1 MSQVQKVEQV
11 KHLPIKFGEVA
22 RYVIVPG
29 DPNRVPLIAN
39 NLENP
44 EHQGQNR
51 EFNAYKGT
59 YKGTEVSVVSTG
71 IGCPSTAIAVEEL
84 VYIGAE
90 VLIRIGTSGSVDN
103 SAKKGEIF
111 IATAAVR
118 DDGTSKQ
125 YIPIEFPAIASH
137 DLTANLIKSSRQL
150 GIPTKVGIC
159 QSKDSFFGEVEPTR
173 MPVATYLDN
182 KWKAWQGGG
191 VGASE
196 MEAATLFTLA
206 QIKKIKAGAVLA
218 VEVSDAETVNKMTR
232 IVLEAINYLEEERN
246 VKQ

>member
-1 MSQVQKVEQV
+1 METVQKIEQV

-29 DPNRVPLIAN
+29 DPNRVPVIAES
-39 NLENP
+39 LENVIN
-44 EHQGQNR
+44 QGQNR

-59 YKGTEVSVVSTG
+59 HNGIEVSVVSTG

-84 VYIGAE
+84 SYIGAE
-90 VLIRIGTSGSVDN
+90 VFIRIGTSGSVDK
-103 SAKKGEIF
+103 SAKKGDIF

-137 DLTANLIKSSRQL
+137 NVVSNLIKASKNLNIDS
-150 GIPTKVGIC
+150 KVGIC
-159 QSKDSFFGEVEPTR
+159 QSKDSFFGETEPDR
-173 MPVATYLDN
+173 MPVAPYLDF
-182 KWKAWQGGG
+182 KWKSWQEGG

-196 MEAATLFTLA
+196 MEAATLFTLS
-206 QIKKIKAGAVLA
+206 QIKRIEAGAILA
-218 VEVSDAETVNKMTR
+218 IETSDKETIKKMTE
-232 IVLEAINYLEEERN
+232 IVLESITYIEGERN
-246 VKQ
+246 VS

>member
-1 MSQVQKVEQV
+1 METVQKIEQV

-29 DPNRVPLIAN
+29 DPNRVPVIAES
-39 NLENP
+39 LENVIN
-44 EHQGQNR
+44 QGQNR

-59 YKGTEVSVVSTG
+59 HNGIEVSIVSTG

-84 VYIGAE
+84 SYIGAE
-90 VLIRIGTSGSVDN
+90 VFIRIGTSGSVDK
-103 SAKKGEIF
+103 SAKKGDIF

-137 DLTANLIKSSRQL
+137 NVVSSLIKASKNLNIDS
-150 GIPTKVGIC
+150 KVGIC
-159 QSKDSFFGEVEPTR
+159 QSKDSFFGETEPER
-173 MPVATYLDN
+173 MPVAPYLDF
-182 KWKAWQGGG
+182 KWKSWQKGS

-196 MEAATLFTLA
+196 MEAATLFTIS
-206 QIKKIKAGAVLA
+206 QIKRIEAGAILA
-218 VEVSDAETVNKMTR
+218 IETSDKDTIKKVTE
-232 IVLEAINYLEEERN
+232 IVLESITYMEREKN
-246 VKQ
+246 VSK

>member
-1 MSQVQKVEQV
+1 MGTVQKIEQV

-29 DPNRVPLIAN
+29 DPNRVPVIAES
-39 NLENP
+39 LEDVIN
-44 EHQGQNR
+44 QGQNR

-59 YKGTEVSVVSTG
+59 YKGIDVSVVSTG

-84 VYIGAE
+84 SHIGAE
-90 VLIRIGTSGSVDN
+90 VFIRVGTSGSVDK
-103 SAKKGEIF
+103 SAKKGDIF

-137 DLTANLIKSSRQL
+137 NVVSSLIKASKDLNIDS
-150 GIPTKVGIC
+150 KVGIC
-159 QSKDSFFGEVEPTR
+159 QSKDSFFGETEPDR
-173 MPVATYLDN
+173 MPVAPYLDF
-182 KWKAWQGGG
+182 KWKSWQGGG

-196 MEAATLFTLA
+196 MEAATLFTLS
-206 QIKKIKAGAVLA
+206 QIKRIEAGAILA
-218 VEVSDAETVNKMTR
+218 IETSDKETIKKMTE
-232 IVLEAINYLEEERN
+232 IVLESITYMEGERN
-246 VKQ
+246 VI

>member
-1 MSQVQKVEQV
+1 MDAVQKIEQV

-29 DPNRVPLIAN
+29 DPNRVPVIAES
-39 NLENP
+39 LENVIN
-44 EHQGQNR
+44 QGQNR

-59 YKGTEVSVVSTG
+59 HNGIEVSVVSTG

-84 VYIGAE
+84 SYIGAE
-90 VLIRIGTSGSVDN
+90 VFIRIGTSGSVDK
-103 SAKKGEIF
+103 SAKKGDIF

-137 DLTANLIKSSRQL
+137 NVVSNLIKASKNLNIDS
-150 GIPTKVGIC
+150 KVGIC
-159 QSKDSFFGEVEPTR
+159 QSKDSFFGETEPDR
-173 MPVATYLDN
+173 MPVAPYLDF
-182 KWKAWQGGG
+182 KWKSWQEGG

-196 MEAATLFTLA
+196 MEAATLFTLS
-206 QIKKIKAGAVLA
+206 QIKRIQAGAILA
-218 VEVSDAETVNKMTR
+218 IETSDKDTIKKMTE
-232 IVLEAINYLEEERN
+232 IVLESITYMEGERD
-246 VKQ
+246 VS

>member
-1 MSQVQKVEQV
+1 MDAVQKIEQV

-29 DPNRVPLIAN
+29 DPNRVPVIAES
-39 NLENP
+39 LENVIN
-44 EHQGQNR
+44 QGQNR

-59 YKGTEVSVVSTG
+59 HNGIEVSVVSTG

-84 VYIGAE
+84 SYIGAE
-90 VLIRIGTSGSVDN
+90 VFIRIGTSGSVDK
-103 SAKKGEIF
+103 SAKKGDIF

-137 DLTANLIKSSRQL
+137 NVVGNLIKASKNLNIDS
-150 GIPTKVGIC
+150 KVGIC
-159 QSKDSFFGEVEPTR
+159 QSKDSFFGETEPDR
-173 MPVATYLDN
+173 MPVAPYLDF
-182 KWKAWQGGG
+182 KWKSWQEGG

-196 MEAATLFTLA
+196 MEAATLFTLS
-206 QIKKIKAGAVLA
+206 QIKRIEAGAILA
-218 VEVSDAETVNKMTR
+218 IETSDKDTIKKMTE
-232 IVLEAINYLEEERN
+232 IVLESITYMERERN
-246 VKQ
+246 VS

>member
-1 MSQVQKVEQV
+1 MDAVQKIEQV

-29 DPNRVPLIAN
+29 DPNRVPVIAES
-39 NLENP
+39 LENVTN
-44 EHQGQNR
+44 QGQNR

-59 YKGTEVSVVSTG
+59 HKGIEVSIVSTG

-84 VYIGAE
+84 SHIGAE
-90 VLIRIGTSGSVDN
+90 VFIRIGTSGSVDK
-103 SAKKGEIF
+103 SAKKGDIF

-137 DLTANLIKSSRQL
+137 NVVSNLIKASKNLNIDS
-150 GIPTKVGIC
+150 KVGIC
-159 QSKDSFFGEVEPTR
+159 QSKDSFFGETEPDR
-173 MPVATYLDN
+173 MPVAPYLDF
-182 KWKAWQGGG
+182 KWKSWQGGG

-196 MEAATLFTLA
+196 MEAATLFTLS
-206 QIKKIKAGAVLA
+206 QIKRIEAGAILA
-218 VEVSDAETVNKMTR
+218 IETSDKDTIKKMTE
-232 IVLEAINYLEEERN
+232 IVLESITYMERERN
-246 VKQ
+246 VN

>member
-1 MSQVQKVEQV
+1 MEAVQKIEQV

-29 DPNRVPLIAN
+29 DPNRVPLIAES
-39 NLENP
+39 LENVTN
-44 EHQGQNR
+44 QGQNR

-59 YKGTEVSVVSTG
+59 HKGIEVSVVSTG

-84 VYIGAE
+84 SYIGAE
-90 VLIRIGTSGSVDN
+90 VFIRIGTSGSVDK
-103 SAKKGEIF
+103 SAKKGDIF

-137 DLTANLIKSSRQL
+137 NVVSSLIKASENLNIDS
-150 GIPTKVGIC
+150 KVGIC
-159 QSKDSFFGEVEPTR
+159 QSKDSFFGETEPDR
-173 MPVATYLDN
+173 MPVAPYLDF
-182 KWKAWQGGG
+182 KWKSWQGGG

-196 MEAATLFTLA
+196 MEAATLFTLS
-206 QIKKIKAGAVLA
+206 QIKRIEAGAILA
-218 VEVSDAETVNKMTR
+218 IETSDKETIKKMTE
-232 IVLEAINYLEEERN
+232 IVLESITYMERERN
-246 VKQ
+246 VS

>member
-1 MSQVQKVEQV
+1 MQTVQKVEQV

-29 DPNRVPLIAN
+29 DPNRVPVIAESLKN
-39 NLENP
+39 VIN
-44 EHQGQNR
+44 QGQNR

-59 YKGTEVSVVSTG
+59 YKGIDVSVVSTG

-84 VYIGAE
+84 SHIGAE
-90 VLIRIGTSGSVDN
+90 VFIRIGTSGSVDK
-103 SAKKGEIF
+103 SAKKGDIF

-137 DLTANLIKSSRQL
+137 NVVSSLIKASKDLNIDS
-150 GIPTKVGIC
+150 KVGIC
-159 QSKDSFFGEVEPTR
+159 QSKDSFFGETEPDR
-173 MPVATYLDN
+173 MPVAPYLDF
-182 KWKAWQGGG
+182 KWKSWQGGG

-196 MEAATLFTLA
+196 MEAATLFTLS
-206 QIKKIKAGAVLA
+206 QIKRIEAGAILA
-218 VEVSDAETVNKMTR
+218 IETSDKETIKKMTE
-232 IVLEAINYLEEERN
+232 IVLESITYIEGERN
-246 VKQ
+246 VS

>member
-1 MSQVQKVEQV
+1 MEAVQKIEQV

-29 DPNRVPLIAN
+29 DPNRVPVIAES
-39 NLENP
+39 LENVIN
-44 EHQGQNR
+44 QGQNR

-59 YKGTEVSVVSTG
+59 YKGIDVSVVSTG

-84 VYIGAE
+84 SHIGAE
-90 VLIRIGTSGSVDN
+90 VFIRIGTSGSVDK
-103 SAKKGEIF
+103 SAKKGDIF

-137 DLTANLIKSSRQL
+137 NVVSSLIKASKDLNIDS
-150 GIPTKVGIC
+150 KVGIC
-159 QSKDSFFGEVEPTR
+159 QSKDSFFGETEPDR
-173 MPVATYLDN
+173 MPVATYLDF
-182 KWKAWQGGG
+182 KWKSWQEGG

-196 MEAATLFTLA
+196 MEAATLFTLS
-206 QIKKIKAGAVLA
+206 QIKRIEAGAILA
-218 VEVSDAETVNKMTR
+218 IETSDKETIKKMTE
-232 IVLEAINYLEEERN
+232 IVLESITYMEGERN
-246 VKQ
+246 VI

>member
-1 MSQVQKVEQV
+1 METVQKIEQV

-29 DPNRVPLIAN
+29 DPNRVPVIAES
-39 NLENP
+39 LENVIN
-44 EHQGQNR
+44 QGQNR

-59 YKGTEVSVVSTG
+59 HNGIEVSVVSTG

-84 VYIGAE
+84 SYIGAE
-90 VLIRIGTSGSVDN
+90 VFIRIGTSGSVDK
-103 SAKKGEIF
+103 SAKKGDIF

-137 DLTANLIKSSRQL
+137 NVVSNLIKASENLNIDS
-150 GIPTKVGIC
+150 KVGIC
-159 QSKDSFFGEVEPTR
+159 QSKDSFFGETEPER
-173 MPVATYLDN
+173 MPVAPYLDF
-182 KWKAWQGGG
+182 KWKSWQKGS

-196 MEAATLFTLA
+196 MEAATLFTIS
-206 QIKKIKAGAVLA
+206 QIKRIEAGAILA
-218 VEVSDAETVNKMTR
+218 IETSDKDTIKKMTE
-232 IVLEAINYLEEERN
+232 IVLESITYMEREKN
-246 VKQ
+246 VS

>member
-1 MSQVQKVEQV
+1 MTVQKVEQV
-11 KHLPIKFGEVA
+11 KHLPIKLGEVA

-39 NLENP
+39 SLENP
-44 EHQGQNR
+44 VHQGQNR
-51 EFNAYKGT
+51 EFNAFKGT
-59 YKGTEVSVVSTG
+59 YKGTEISVVSTG

-84 VYIGAE
+84 SYIGAE
-90 VLIRIGTSGSVDN
+90 VLIRIGTSGSVDY

-125 YIPIEFPAIASH
+125 YMPIEFPAIASH
-137 DLTANLIKSSRQL
+137 DLTKNLIKASKAL
-150 GIPTKVGIC
+150 GIPTKIGIC
-159 QSKDSFFGEVEPTR
+159 QSKDSFFGEVEPNR
-173 MPVATYLDN
+173 MPVAPYLEN

-206 QIKKIKAGAVLA
+206 HIKKLMAGAVLA
-218 VEVSDAETVNKMTR
+218 VEVSDAETVNNMTR
-232 IVLEAINYLEEERN
+232 IVLEAINYLEEDRN
-246 VKQ
+246 VE

>member
-1 MSQVQKVEQV
+1 METVQKIEQV

-29 DPNRVPLIAN
+29 DPNRVPVIAES
-39 NLENP
+39 LENVIN
-44 EHQGQNR
+44 QGQNR

-59 YKGTEVSVVSTG
+59 HNGIEVSVVSTG

-84 VYIGAE
+84 SYIGAE
-90 VLIRIGTSGSVDN
+90 VFIRIGTSGSVDK
-103 SAKKGEIF
+103 SAKKGDIF

-137 DLTANLIKSSRQL
+137 NVVGNLIKASKNLNIDS
-150 GIPTKVGIC
+150 KVGIC
-159 QSKDSFFGEVEPTR
+159 QSKDSFFGETEPDR
-173 MPVATYLDN
+173 MPVAPYLDF
-182 KWKAWQGGG
+182 KWKSWQEGG

-196 MEAATLFTLA
+196 MEAATLFTLS
-206 QIKKIKAGAVLA
+206 QIKRIEAGAILA
-218 VEVSDAETVNKMTR
+218 IETSDKDTIKKMTE
-232 IVLEAINYLEEERN
+232 IVLESITYMEREKN
-246 VKQ
+246 VS

>member
-1 MSQVQKVEQV
+1 METVQKIEQV

-29 DPNRVPLIAN
+29 DPNRVPVIAES
-39 NLENP
+39 LENVIN
-44 EHQGQNR
+44 QGQNR

-59 YKGTEVSVVSTG
+59 HNGIEVSIVSTG

-84 VYIGAE
+84 SYIGAE
-90 VLIRIGTSGSVDN
+90 VFIRIGTSGSVDK
-103 SAKKGEIF
+103 SAKKGDIF

-137 DLTANLIKSSRQL
+137 NVVSNLIKASKNLNIDS
-150 GIPTKVGIC
+150 KVGIC
-159 QSKDSFFGEVEPTR
+159 QSKDSFFGETEPDR
-173 MPVATYLDN
+173 MPVAPYLDF
-182 KWKAWQGGG
+182 KWKSWQEGG

-196 MEAATLFTLA
+196 MEAATLFTLS
-206 QIKKIKAGAVLA
+206 QIKRIEAGAILA
-218 VEVSDAETVNKMTR
+218 IETSDKDTIKKMTE
-232 IVLEAINYLEEERN
+232 IVLESITYMERERN
-246 VKQ
+246 VN

>member
-1 MSQVQKVEQV
+1 MEAVQKIEQV

-29 DPNRVPLIAN
+29 DPNRVPVIAES
-39 NLENP
+39 LENVIN
-44 EHQGQNR
+44 QGQNR

-59 YKGTEVSVVSTG
+59 HNGIEVSVVSTG

-84 VYIGAE
+84 SYIGAE
-90 VLIRIGTSGSVDN
+90 VFIRIGTSGSVDK
-103 SAKKGEIF
+103 SAKKGDIF

-137 DLTANLIKSSRQL
+137 NVVSNLIKASKNLNIDS
-150 GIPTKVGIC
+150 KVGIC
-159 QSKDSFFGEVEPTR
+159 QSKDSFFGETEPER
-173 MPVATYLDN
+173 MPVAPYLDF
-182 KWKAWQGGG
+182 KWKSWKEGG

-196 MEAATLFTLA
+196 MEAATLFTLS
-206 QIKKIKAGAVLA
+206 QIKRIEAGAILA
-218 VEVSDAETVNKMTR
+218 IETSDKDTIKKMTE
-232 IVLEAINYLEEERN
+232 IVLESITYMERERN
-246 VKQ
+246 VS

>member
-1 MSQVQKVEQV
+1 MEAVQKIEQV

-29 DPNRVPLIAN
+29 DPNRVPVIAES
-39 NLENP
+39 LENVIN
-44 EHQGQNR
+44 QGQNR

-59 YKGTEVSVVSTG
+59 HNEIEVSVVSTG

-84 VYIGAE
+84 SYIGAE
-90 VLIRIGTSGSVDN
+90 VFIRIGTSGSVDK
-103 SAKKGEIF
+103 SAKKGDIF

-137 DLTANLIKSSRQL
+137 NVVSNLIKASKNLNIDS
-150 GIPTKVGIC
+150 KVGIC
-159 QSKDSFFGEVEPTR
+159 QSKDSFFGETEPDR
-173 MPVATYLDN
+173 MPVAPYLDF
-182 KWKAWQGGG
+182 KWKSWQEGG

-196 MEAATLFTLA
+196 MEAATLFTLS
-206 QIKKIKAGAVLA
+206 QIKRIEAGAILA
-218 VEVSDAETVNKMTR
+218 IETSDKDTIKKMTE
-232 IVLEAINYLEEERN
+232 IVLESITYMERERN
-246 VKQ
+246 VS